1 MISSQAAGTATL
13 LQAAAVMAASE
24 PAVGATTT
32 TEPLS
37 ISAMPVSMPMGMA
50 HSFLINN
57 FVTVAAPP
65 TTTMSGGQYLDK
77 S

>member
-1 MISSQAAGTATL
+1 
-13 LQAAAVMAASE
+13 
-24 PAVGATTT
+24 
-32 TEPLS
+32 
-37 ISAMPVSMPMGMA
+37 MGMA

-65 TTTMSGGQYLDK
+65 VATVTSTGLQYLDK